1 MRIAICPGSF
11 DPVTVGHIDIIRR
24 AASLFDRVIVAVLV
38 NDAKQP
44 LFTLEERMDMLCQS
58 ICDIPGV
65 EVDHFGGLL
74 MDYAQAKGACAVIRG
89 LRAVSDFEY
98 EFQMA
103 SMNRRL
109 NPEVETVFIMTDTRY
124 SYLSSSMI
132 RTVGSMKGEIAGLV
146 PDQVLDFVKHRLNG
160 RA

>member
-11 DPVTVGHIDIIRR
+11 DPVTVGHVDIIKR
-24 AASLFDRVIVAVLV
+24 ASGLFDRVVVAVLV

-44 LFTLEERMDMLCQS
+44 VFTLQERMDMLRRATGE
-58 ICDIPGV
+58 IPGI
-65 EVDHFGGLL
+65 EVDSFHGLL
-74 MDYAQAKGACAVIRG
+74 MDYAREKKATAVIRG

-109 NPEVETVFIMTDTRY
+109 NPDVETVFIMTDTRY
-124 SYLSSSMI
+124 SYLSSSMV
-132 RTVGSMKGEIAGLV
+132 RTIGSMNGDITGLV
-146 PDQVLDFVKHRLNG
+146 PDAVLADVRLRLG
-160 RA
+160 ADV